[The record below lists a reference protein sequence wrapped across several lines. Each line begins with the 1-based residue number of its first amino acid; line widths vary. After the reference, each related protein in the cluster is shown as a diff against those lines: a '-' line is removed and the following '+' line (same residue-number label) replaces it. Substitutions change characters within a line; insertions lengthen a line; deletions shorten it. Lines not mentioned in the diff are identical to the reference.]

1 MRMTT
6 PIFDNRVK
14 LSSTKREKT
23 FNVTLDVKKT
33 RPARQA
39 KIQQERSDDGA
50 GGAPRIAPITQGW
63 ETARKEPREPFKPEI
78 TLWLERPALPR
89 EHLFNLKFA
98 AKELNRNSKKC
109 DKEEKAE
116 KAKIKKAIQKGNME
130 VARIHAEN
138 AIRQKNQA
146 INFLRMSARVDAV
159 AARVQTAVTMGKVTK
174 SMAGVVKS
182 MDATLKSMNL
192 EKISALMDKFEH
204 QFETLDVQTQQME
217 DTMSNTT
224 TLTTPQNQVDMLLQE
239 MADEAGLDLNM
250 ELPQGQTGSVG
261 TSVASAEQDELS
273 QRLARLRDQV

>member
-1 MRMTT
+1 M
-6 PIFDNRVK
+6 
-14 LSSTKREKT
+14 SSMEK
-23 FNVTLDVKKT
+23 N
-33 RPARQA
+33 
-39 KIQQERSDDGA
+39 
-50 GGAPRIAPITQGW
+50 
-63 ETARKEPREPFKPEI
+63 
-78 TLWLERPALPR
+78 
-89 EHLFNLKFA
+89 LFNLKFA
-98 AKELNRNSKKC
+98 AKELHRNAKKC
-109 DKEEKAE
+109 EKEEKTE
-116 KAKIKKAIQKGNME
+116 KAKIKKAIQKGNTE

-138 AIRQKNQA
+138 AIRQKNQG

-224 TLTTPQNQVDMLLQE
+224 TLTTPQGQVDNLLQE

-261 TSVASAEQDELS
+261 TSVASTEQDELS

>member
-1 MRMTT
+1 MSNM
-6 PIFDNRVK
+6 
-14 LSSTKREKT
+14 EK
-23 FNVTLDVKKT
+23 
-33 RPARQA
+33 
-39 KIQQERSDDGA
+39 
-50 GGAPRIAPITQGW
+50 
-63 ETARKEPREPFKPEI
+63 
-78 TLWLERPALPR
+78 
-89 EHLFNLKFA
+89 
-98 AKELNRNSKKC
+98 LNRNAKKC

-116 KAKIKKAIQKGNME
+116 KAKIKKAIQKGNTE

-182 MDATLKSMNL
+182 MDATLRSMNL

-217 DTMSNTT
+217 DTMSSTT

-261 TSVASAEQDELS
+261 TSVASTEQDELS

>member
-1 MRMTT
+1 LTC
-6 PIFDNRVK
+6 
-14 LSSTKREKT
+14 
-23 FNVTLDVKKT
+23 
-33 RPARQA
+33 
-39 KIQQERSDDGA
+39 
-50 GGAPRIAPITQGW
+50 
-63 ETARKEPREPFKPEI
+63 TA
-78 TLWLERPALPR
+78 

-146 INFLRMSARVDAV
+146 INFLRMSAREFVPSCSFFLPLS
-159 AARVQTAVTMGKVTK
+159 QVTK

-261 TSVASAEQDELS
+261 TSVASAEQVNDFIEVS
-273 QRLARLRDQV
+273 VFWRNAV

>member
-1 MRMTT
+1 MSNMES
-6 PIFDNRVK
+6 I
-14 LSSTKREKT
+14 L
-23 FNVTLDVKKT
+23 
-33 RPARQA
+33 
-39 KIQQERSDDGA
+39 
-50 GGAPRIAPITQGW
+50 GAPSPRGYRYRRRGGPAGVGPHGRTLGLVALQTGEKNDRID
-63 ETARKEPREPFKPEI
+63 
-78 TLWLERPALPR
+78 PALGPLTCGA